1 MDSVFIPKGTT
12 VLISVV
18 SCHRNKDI
26 WGEDALEWKPER
38 WLSPLPD
45 SVTKAQIPG
54 VYSNL
59 SVIMIL
65 DGKDGVNTDLFLI

>member
-1 MDSVFIPKGTT
+1 MDRIAKGNRVIVPLLAINQSTA
-12 VLISVV
+12 L
-18 SCHRNKDI
+18 

-45 SVTKAQIPG
+45 SVTDARMPG

-59 SVIMIL
+59 
-65 DGKDGVNTDLFLI
+65 